1 MHLFF
6 VHKEFQ
12 KDSPKMGYRLKIKF
26 NIKTMQNQS
35 EPVPSFDEIGQ
46 QIWAMY
52 LDNFWTEPSTV
63 KIGNLYLS

>member
-1 MHLFF
+1 MANPEPIF
-6 VHKEFQ
+6 
-12 KDSPKMGYRLKIKF
+12 
-26 NIKTMQNQS
+26 IKTMQNQS

-63 KIGNLYLS
+63 KIGNL